1 MWNLHILACNSV
13 VVEYHTDNVGV
24 GGSNPPRPTIWA
36 GVPSGLGPGLQ
47 NHVDGFDSHTA
58 LYVLSHSIMV
68 SASEFGSESRGSIP
82 RGTTI
87 WGSASIVVE

>member
-1 MWNLHILACNSV
+1 M

-58 LYVLSHSIMV
+58 LYILYL
-68 SASEFGSESRGSIP
+68 P
-82 RGTTI
+82 L
-87 WGSASIVVE
+87 

>member
-1 MWNLHILACNSV
+1 MWESV
-13 VVEYHTDNVGV
+13 VRIHPGQQ
-24 GGSNPPRPTIWA
+24 IWA

-58 LYVLSHSIMV
+58 LYILSHSIMA
-68 SASEFGSESRGSIP
+68 SASEFDSESRGSIP

-87 WGSASIVVE
+87 